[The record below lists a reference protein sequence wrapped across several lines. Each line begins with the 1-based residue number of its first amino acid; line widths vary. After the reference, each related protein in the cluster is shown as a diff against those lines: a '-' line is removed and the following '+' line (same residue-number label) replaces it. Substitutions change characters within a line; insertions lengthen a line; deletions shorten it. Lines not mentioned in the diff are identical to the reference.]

1 MAENNLKTQVEQDL
15 DAALTATDM
24 QREIKRQHNKIFNT
38 DNLIVEHP
46 GHYGAND
53 GYQCIEAM
61 LQTFGKEATKNFC
74 KLNAFKYLWRSDH
87 KDKEQQDIEKAYRYL
102 EYWNVLNKLEGDHDD
117 GSFHEF
123 LNK

>member
-1 MAENNLKTQVEQDL
+1 MEQTNDIFNSDTSNLEPLDVHKIKQEQ
-15 DAALTATDM
+15 
-24 QREIKRQHNKIFNT
+24 NKIFNT
-38 DNLIVEHP
+38 NNLIVENP
-46 GHYGAND
+46 NHYGAND

-61 LQTFGKEATKNFC
+61 LQTFGKQSTMDFC

-87 KDKEQQDIEKAYRYL
+87 KDKEQQDIEKAKRYI
-102 EYWNVLNKLEGDHDD
+102 EYWEVLNKLEGNMDD

>member
-1 MAENNLKTQVEQDL
+1 MNIDDALINEMVKEPLDINKVKQEQ
-15 DAALTATDM
+15 
-24 QREIKRQHNKIFNT
+24 NKIFNT
-38 DNLIVEHP
+38 NNLIVEHP

-53 GYQCIEAM
+53 GFQCIEAM
-61 LQTFGKEATKNFC
+61 LQTFGKDATKIFC

-102 EYWNVLNKLEGDHDD
+102 EYWNVLNKLPGNVDD

>member
-1 MAENNLKTQVEQDL
+1 MRNSDDILEITDLANEPLDIQKIKKEQ
-15 DAALTATDM
+15 
-24 QREIKRQHNKIFNT
+24 NKIFNT
-38 DNLIVEHP
+38 NNLIVEHP

-61 LQTFGKEATKNFC
+61 LQTFGKDATKIFC

-102 EYWNVLNKLEGDHDD
+102 EYWNVLNKLPGNTDD